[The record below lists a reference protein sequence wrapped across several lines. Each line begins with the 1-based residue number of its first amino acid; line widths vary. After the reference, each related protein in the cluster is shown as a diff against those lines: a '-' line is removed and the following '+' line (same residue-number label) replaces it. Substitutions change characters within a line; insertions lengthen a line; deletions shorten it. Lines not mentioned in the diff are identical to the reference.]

1 MSNYGVSNLYGNADG
16 GTNVPIALQNLANPD
31 LTWET
36 TEQSNLGVDFSTL
49 NGFISGNI
57 DVYDKTTKD
66 LLQNSE
72 IPPSSGFTR
81 ILVNKGSISNK
92 GVELALNFTPISTE
106 DIELSFGGNI
116 AFNKTEIVNLESQ
129 PLVEVNILDT
139 LQMYLLK
146 GKKQVFFMDLKLMVY
161 IKQKIQIL

>member
-92 GVELALNFTPISTE
+92 GVELGLDVIAVETE
-106 DIELSFGGNI
+106 DFNFSIGGNI
-116 AFNKTEIVNLESQ
+116 SFNKTKIENLGLT
-129 PLVEVNILDT
+129 PGDV
-139 LQMYLLK
+139 LL
-146 GKKQVFFMDLKLMVY
+146 
-161 IKQKIQIL
+161 